1 MQNSD
6 KIRIDKWLW
15 AVRIFKTR
23 SMASEA
29 CKKGHVSIEGIAVK
43 SSRFIKIG
51 EIVNIKFNPI
61 VKSFKVK
68 NLLSKRLSAKLVVD
82 YVEDITPEDEI
93 NKLKMLNYSSSG
105 HRDKGLGRPTKKDRR
120 TIEKYRKI

>member
-23 SMASEA
+23 SIASEA
-29 CKKGHVSIEGIAVK
+29 CKKGHVLIDGVAVK
-43 SSRFIKIG
+43 SSRFIKID
-51 EIVNIKFNPI
+51 EIVNVKFNPI
-61 VKSFKVK
+61 VKTYKVK
-68 NLLSKRLSAKLVVD
+68 QLLSKRLSARLVVD

-93 NKLKMLNYSSSG
+93 NKLKMMSYSSSG
-105 HRDKGLGRPTKKDRR
+105 KRDKGLGRPTKKDRR

>member
-29 CKKGHVSIEGIAVK
+29 CKKGHVLIEGIAVK

-51 EIVNIKFNPI
+51 EIVNVKFNPI

-68 NLLSKRLSAKLVVD
+68 DLLSKRLSARLVVD

-93 NKLKMLNYSSSG
+93 NKLKMMSYSSSG
-105 HRDKGLGRPTKKDRR
+105 YRDKGLGRPTKKDRR
-120 TIEKYRKI
+120 TIEKYNNK

>member
-23 SMASEA
+23 STASEA
-29 CKKGHVSIEGIAVK
+29 CKKGHVLIDGIAVK
-43 SSRFIKIG
+43 SSRLIKIG
-51 EIVNIKFNPI
+51 EIVNVKFNPI
-61 VKSFKVK
+61 IKSFKVK
-68 NLLSKRLSAKLVVD
+68 ELLGKRLSARLVID
-82 YVEDITPEDEI
+82 YVEDITPESEI
-93 NKLKMLNYSSSG
+93 NKLKIMNYSSLG
-105 HRDKGLGRPTKKDRR
+105 RRDKGIGRPTKKDRR